1 MPPSIAGLRLAPL
14 PGAVPA
20 WRASVDS
27 DGWRRV
33 CEAVAGSG
41 GRLGAL
47 WASDERD
54 RGAGFALHAVLVA
67 FEGLVY
73 VDVRLE
79 GETYADVSDLFPAAG
94 RMQRAIADLM
104 GLRAGMR
111 DTRGWL
117 RHGAWR
123 EDAFPLRR
131 DVALDA
137 RLPAGDPRYAFVPV
151 EGEGVHEIPVG
162 PVHAGIIEP
171 GHFRFSV
178 VGERVLRLE
187 ERLGY
192 THKGVE
198 KRFESLS
205 LEEGA
210 RLAARVSG
218 DSSVAFSW
226 AYAMAL
232 ETAAACKVPE
242 RALWLRA
249 LLLERERV
257 ANHLGDLGALGN
269 DGGLA
274 FGLAQFSRMKEHLLR
289 NNAALFGHRYLMD
302 RVVPGGVTV
311 DLDAAGA
318 DSILAEADRLE
329 DELRTLRTI
338 YYDHAGLQDRCI
350 NCGRLTPRTAA
361 ALGVVGLAARAS
373 GHAIDARVFPGHAP
387 ERTSSH
393 AQDPAAD
400 CKSRDQDRTRAAARR
415 GVTPGWRPD
424 ERRNAATSRSRPRH
438 PACRRWVVQRVR
450 ARDSRHQQS
459 LLQPRR
465 AGDKVCRQ
473 PAPRRHASRYRA
485 GIAQHGGSAAPY
497 LRSHARAQAR
507 RGDR

>member
-1 MPPSIAGLRLAPL
+1 MPPGIGGLRLAPL

-27 DGWRRV
+27 DGLRRV

-54 RGAGFALHAVLVA
+54 RGAGFVLHAVLVA
-67 FEGLVY
+67 FEGLVC
-73 VDVRLE
+73 VDVRLD
-79 GETYADVSDLFPAAG
+79 GETYADVSDIFPAAG

-232 ETAAACKVPE
+232 ETAAARKVPE

-269 DGGLA
+269 D
-274 FGLAQFSRMKEHLLR
+274 
-289 NNAALFGHRYLMD
+289 AALGFALSQFMRLKEDWLRTSHMAFGHRFMMD
-302 RVVPGGVTV
+302 RVVPGGV
-311 DLDAAGA
+311 
-318 DSILAEADRLE
+318 EADLGDDTRERLM
-329 DELRTLRTI
+329 
-338 YYDHAGLQDRCI
+338 
-350 NCGRLTPRTAA
+350 
-361 ALGVVGLAARAS
+361 
-373 GHAIDARVFPGHAP
+373 
-387 ERTSSH
+387 
-393 AQDPAAD
+393 
-400 CKSRDQDRTRAAARR
+400 
-415 GVTPGWRPD
+415 
-424 ERRNAATSRSRPRH
+424 
-438 PACRRWVVQRVR
+438 
-450 ARDSRHQQS
+450 
-459 LLQPRR
+459 
-465 AGDKVCRQ
+465 RQ
-473 PAPRRHASRYRA
+473 AES
-485 GIAQHGGSAAPY
+485 I
-497 LRSHARAQAR
+497 
-507 RGDR
+507 